1 MTSRTALYIN
11 FWSQTLFI
19 GKLIMFKL
27 TSLASL
33 LLAGFLLAGC
43 SSSNEDEFA
52 DVATQELFDKGQSYL
67 QKEDYNNAIR
77 YLEAADG
84 RNRQGSY
91 AESIQLGLIYA
102 NYKISEYYKALD
114 NAERF
119 ARVFPDSSSIDYVYY
134 LAALSNA
141 RLSDNFMQDLF
152 GINSADRA
160 AEMVR
165 NAYGS
170 FQTLVR
176 NYPQSR
182 YVEDANKWLVY
193 LKNRMAEHDLKIV
206 KFYMKRDAYVAVANR
221 VQEMLRIHPEAQATH
236 EALPLL
242 KEAFTQMGIHD
253 SAEKVATMIEA
264 NSSKTFPK
272 ISKPAYGDQF

>member
-1 MTSRTALYIN
+1 MS
-11 FWSQTLFI
+11 
-19 GKLIMFKL
+19 KL
-27 TSLASL
+27 TSLASFV
-33 LLAGFLLAGC
+33 LAGILLVGC
-43 SSSNEDEFA
+43 SSSKEDEFA
-52 DVATQELFDKGQSYL
+52 DVATQELFDKGQTYL

-91 AESIQLGLIYA
+91 AESVQLGLIYA
-102 NYKISEYYKALD
+102 NYKIGEYYKALD
-114 NAERF
+114 HAERF
-119 ARVFPDSSSIDYVYY
+119 ARVFPDSASIDYVYY

-141 RLSDNFMQDLF
+141 RLGDNFMQDLF
-152 GINSADRA
+152 GINNADRA

-182 YVEDANKWLVY
+182 YVEDANNWLAY
-193 LKNRMAEHDLKIV
+193 LKNRMAEHDLKIAT
-206 KFYMKRDAYVAVANR
+206 FYMKRNAYVAVANR
-221 VQEMLRIHPEAQATH
+221 VQEMLRIHPETQATA

-242 KEAFTQMGIHD
+242 REAFTQMGIHD
-253 SAEKVATMIEA
+253 SAEKVAAMIEE
-264 NSSKTFPK
+264 NTSKTFPK
-272 ISKPAYGDQF
+272 ITKPEYGKQF